1 MKKITISNFKGIKT
15 LPDLSLTRSQDG
27 CEKEVNLLLYAENG
41 GGKTSIS
48 EAIRLFHFAS
58 NIENEMI
65 NPYIVGEEREAAKQD
80 WLNSYLHNKSINLFE
95 IEIDDAKFSSINTS
109 VSPSTYI
116 FVLDRSQLIPTSK
129 IDIEKIISKT
139 HFGGPTPRE
148 VLLSPIAIELVLD
161 EVNRMLEYDFK
172 ESIRVD
178 RVETT
183 EYIVGVKGIQDEFIT
198 ENIDKKVN
206 EANQNLI
213 KILIFINYLKLLPQL
228 QDNAKYFI
236 VLDDV
241 MSSLDLANRI
251 ILARIIISLGKEH
264 QLLVMTH
271 NVGFY
276 NLIKHLSA
284 SNNSS
289 DDWNLTSLYMHD
301 GTHMPY
307 SINNDDSVD
316 SLLAK
321 YDGVI
326 LPSNGDAVNAMRKK
340 FENLLHEFAK
350 ILVTGVQ
357 EETSNLIEQ
366 IIKVG
371 NGLYCYTDGGN
382 IYTHFDLIKK
392 ISTLAH
398 SCPQHLLQSK
408 IINLF
413 QKYDCNNQIPWI
425 SETIK
430 NLKTYQKVILH
441 QGSHDQIGI
450 LPVISSKEIA
460 ITLDLMRKLEEIA
473 KRNSSSF
480 PYFI

>member
-1 MKKITISNFKGIKT
+1 
-15 LPDLSLTRSQDG
+15 
-27 CEKEVNLLLYAENG
+27 
-41 GGKTSIS
+41 
-48 EAIRLFHFAS
+48 
-58 NIENEMI
+58 
-65 NPYIVGEEREAAKQD
+65 
-80 WLNSYLHNKSINLFE
+80 
-95 IEIDDAKFSSINTS
+95 
-109 VSPSTYI
+109 
-116 FVLDRSQLIPTSK
+116 
-129 IDIEKIISKT
+129 
-139 HFGGPTPRE
+139 
-148 VLLSPIAIELVLD
+148 
-161 EVNRMLEYDFK
+161 
-172 ESIRVD
+172 
-178 RVETT
+178 
-183 EYIVGVKGIQDEFIT
+183 
-198 ENIDKKVN
+198 
-206 EANQNLI
+206 
-213 KILIFINYLKLLPQL
+213 
-228 QDNAKYFI
+228 
-236 VLDDV
+236 
-241 MSSLDLANRI
+241 
-251 ILARIIISLGKEH
+251 
-264 QLLVMTH
+264 
-271 NVGFY
+271 
-276 NLIKHLSA
+276 
-284 SNNSS
+284 
-289 DDWNLTSLYMHD
+289 MHD

-441 QGSHDQIGI
+441 QGSHDQIGS